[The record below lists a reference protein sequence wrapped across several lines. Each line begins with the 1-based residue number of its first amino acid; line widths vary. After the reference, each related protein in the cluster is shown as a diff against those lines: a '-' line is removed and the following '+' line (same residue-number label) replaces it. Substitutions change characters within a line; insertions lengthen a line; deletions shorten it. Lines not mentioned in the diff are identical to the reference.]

1 MKRIIYFFAFA
12 LILGAYGRAYA
23 QIDSITTTCNSA
35 IIYFDSDFDTSQ
47 VDISVFRDTLIFEEN
62 FDNFLSTQV
71 NNSTPIG
78 AAGSL
83 VTIPRS
89 LTQFPGCRAMNLKV
103 ADSGWYITGG
113 DSATFA
119 TPKMNIPQGSIVKMK
134 VSPKSNS
141 VRYVLINGVTDT
153 IKKHQDTISTILQSN
168 CDEVI
173 IKKYNNSNITI
184 DSLRIITPRQEIAET
199 DRNRRGGNLE
209 IRNLSPNTKY
219 YIELSAKQNA
229 VSEQRNAVSSAQK
242 GVSATYC
249 FSTLSK
255 KEKVSSQIESSNSV
269 KIAWTNSSGANPTSL
284 SLYKIENAADDLL
297 FSRIMSKSSGSNFG
311 LEIFNPTGRDI
322 CLGDYQV
329 RCFHAGNVTATG
341 NYNLKY
347 VFSSEDTI
355 HRNDY
360 IMLLGKIQE
369 LSNYDNVCFPTNN
382 SNNAILAGNDG
393 FILLKKDILG
403 NYKDTID
410 VFQMLDNSELQD
422 NIRSFANT
430 ILTRKPTITNG
441 VKHNPTSII
450 PTFGSQESEW
460 NSIAFNA
467 DSLNSI
473 TFRHKLNNPVTY
485 TLVGEGDY
493 SLNPGTCELLLTNLV
508 AQSKYLCIL
517 KSDSDTLATYTFSTG
532 EIIESTTSGDW
543 NNVWG
548 GNTIPKECDKVV
560 VKKGHRVSVPEGCV
574 AKCSQLVLQE
584 DYSTAIMDANKS
596 ELNIEGVLS
605 FDKAEVQASFAKYTD
620 STNGWNLFGV
630 PIDVRHCLRK
640 DIGDAFQRGDND
652 DLYYL
657 NEERCAWIPYFED
670 MEDSNFFTNSH
681 GYLVAY
687 HDDKTLSFKGDLFLE
702 DSLVLLSNAS
712 FNADKYRGYH
722 LVCNPYPFSVNLNN
736 FTRNNVGG
744 MWLLNPSNGGY
755 TPADHNSVESF
766 VVPPFS
772 GVMTKV
778 DSSENRLIVKKN
790 AASQT
795 SAKSVGRK
803 VEALKFKLNSLG
815 GDDELRFYF
824 RPEATN
830 GYDSYDTYKMFSV
843 GSAPD
848 LYCSADMGD
857 LSVVALP
864 YFEDSLHL
872 QINLSA
878 KSSREMSLYL
888 YYIDDVF
895 ESVELYDKKGEKLY
909 DFTKDSVY
917 VLNYNV
923 AEGVLTY
930 DLRLKHKPSTFDKDD
945 NEELKFVQSR
955 NRVTI
960 TYPEIIDEVTVY
972 DASGKEVVKT
982 NERAFVLPNYGC
994 FVAKVKSKGREFS
1007 TKLIGM

>member
-35 IIYFDSDFDTSQ
+35 IIYFNSDFDTSQ

-89 LTQFPGCRAMNLKV
+89 LTQFPGCRAMNLTV
-103 ADSGWYITGG
+103 AEVNGNDMALLSN
-113 DSATFA
+113 AKFA
-119 TPKMNIPQGSIVKMK
+119 TPHLIVPAQSVLEMK
-134 VSPKSNS
+134 VQSDNTNS
-141 VRYVLINGVTDT
+141 VKINSSTYSITSDT
-153 IKKHQDTISTILQSN
+153 KSITHPFDN
-168 CDEVI
+168 ECDSVVI
-173 IKKYNNSNITI
+173 EINSNNTLYI

-242 GVSATYC
+242 GILATYC

-297 FSRIMSKSSGSNFG
+297 FSRIVSASSTFG

-369 LSNYDNVCFPTNN
+369 LNNYDNVCFPTDN
-382 SNNAILAGNDG
+382 SNSAILGGNDG

-403 NYKDTID
+403 NYRDTID
-410 VFQMLDNSELQD
+410 VFQKLSTTTNVEV
-422 NIRSFANT
+422 NIREYKNT
-430 ILTRKPTITNG
+430 ILTRKPNITNG

-450 PTFGSQESEW
+450 PTFGSQKSEW
-460 NSIAFNA
+460 NSIAFKA
-467 DSLNSI
+467 DNLNSI
-473 TFRHKLNNPVTY
+473 TFRHKLNNPITY

-493 SLNPGTCELLLTNLV
+493 PLNSGNCELLLTNLD
-508 AQSKYLCIL
+508 AQSKYICIL

-532 EIIESTTSGDW
+532 EIIESTASGDW

-640 DIGDAFQRGDND
+640 DIGDVFQRGDND

-657 NEERCAWIPYFED
+657 NEERYAWIPYFED

-712 FNADKYRGYH
+712 FNADKGRGYH

-736 FTRNNVGG
+736 FICNNVGG

-755 TPADHNSVESF
+755 TPTDHNSVESF

-778 DSSENRLIVKKN
+778 ESSENRLMVKKN

>member
-1 MKRIIYFFAFA
+1 M
-12 LILGAYGRAYA
+12 
-23 QIDSITTTCNSA
+23 
-35 IIYFDSDFDTSQ
+35 
-47 VDISVFRDTLIFEEN
+47 
-62 FDNFLSTQV
+62 
-71 NNSTPIG
+71 
-78 AAGSL
+78 
-83 VTIPRS
+83 
-89 LTQFPGCRAMNLKV
+89 
-103 ADSGWYITGG
+103 
-113 DSATFA
+113 
-119 TPKMNIPQGSIVKMK
+119 
-134 VSPKSNS
+134 
-141 VRYVLINGVTDT
+141 
-153 IKKHQDTISTILQSN
+153 
-168 CDEVI
+168 
-173 IKKYNNSNITI
+173 
-184 DSLRIITPRQEIAET
+184 
-199 DRNRRGGNLE
+199 E

-242 GVSATYC
+242 GVSTTYC

-297 FSRIMSKSSGSNFG
+297 FSRIVSASSTFG

-322 CLGDYQV
+322 CLGDYQ
-329 RCFHAGNVTATG
+329 FIAFNFGYFATTG
-341 NYNLKY
+341 NNSKLVYS
-347 VFSSEDTI
+347 FSTQDTI
-355 HRNDY
+355 HRDSY
-360 IMLLGKIQE
+360 TMLLGKIDG
-369 LSNYDNVCFPTNN
+369 LSNYQNICFPTGYTNI
-382 SNNAILAGNDG
+382 AILAGNDAYV
-393 FILLKKDILG
+393 LLKKDILG

-410 VFQMLDNSELQD
+410 VFQMLDNNNEATD
-422 NIRSFANT
+422 NIRSFSNI
-430 ILTRKPTITNG
+430 ILTRKPAITNG

-450 PTFGSQESEW
+450 PIFGTEESEW
-460 NSIAFNA
+460 DTITFNA

-493 SLNPGTCELLLTNLV
+493 SLGSETCELLLSDLSP
-508 AQSKYLCIL
+508 QSKYLCIL
-517 KSDSDTLATYTFSTG
+517 KSGSDTLATYTFSTG
-532 EIIESTTSGDW
+532 KIIESTMSGDW
-543 NNVWG
+543 NNVWTG
-548 GNTIPKECDKVV
+548 GVIPKECDKVV

-574 AKCSQLVLQE
+574 AKCSHLVLQE
-584 DYSTAIMDANKS
+584 DYSTANMDDNKS

-605 FDKAEVQASFAKYTD
+605 FDKAEVQASFAKYTANN
-620 STNGWNLFGV
+620 NGWNLFGV

-712 FNADKYRGYH
+712 FNADKGKGYH

-772 GVMTKV
+772 GVMTRV
-778 DSSENRLIVKKN
+778 NSSENRLIVKKN

-830 GYDSYDTYKMFSV
+830 GYDSYDTYKMFSI

-960 TYPEIIDEVTVY
+960 TYPEIIDEVSVY

>member
-12 LILGAYGRAYA
+12 LILGTYGRAYA

-35 IIYFDSDFDTSQ
+35 IIYFNSDFDTSQ

-71 NNSTPIG
+71 TNATPIG

-83 VTIPRS
+83 VIIPRS

-103 ADSGWYITGG
+103 ADSGWCIIGG
-113 DSATFA
+113 GTAAFA

-134 VSPKSNS
+134 VSPDSES

-153 IKKHQDTISTILQSN
+153 IQEGQDTISTILQSN

-173 IKKYNNSNITI
+173 IKKRYNSGTITI
-184 DSLRIITPRQEIAET
+184 DSLRIISPRQEIAET

-242 GVSATYC
+242 GVLATYC

-297 FSRIMSKSSGSNFG
+297 FSRIVSAPSTFG

-322 CLGDYQV
+322 CLGDYQFIAFNFGYFASAIKLV
-329 RCFHAGNVTATG
+329 
-341 NYNLKY
+341 YS
-347 VFSSEDTI
+347 FSTQDTI
-355 HRNDY
+355 HRDSY
-360 IMLLGKIQE
+360 IMLLGKIDS
-369 LSNYDNVCFPTNN
+369 LSNYQNICFPTIN
-382 SNNAILAGNDG
+382 NNAIFAGNDG

-410 VFQMLDNSELQD
+410 VFQMLDNSESKD
-422 NIRSFANT
+422 NIRPFSNT
-430 ILTRKPTITNG
+430 ILTRKPNITNG

-450 PTFGSQESEW
+450 PMFKKTTSEW
-460 NSIAFNA
+460 DSIKFNA
-467 DSLNSI
+467 GNLNSI
-473 TFRHKLNNPVTY
+473 TFKHKLNNPITY

-493 SLNPGTCELLLTNLV
+493 PLNSGTCELLLTNLD

-517 KSDSDTLATYTFSTG
+517 KSGSDTLATYTFSTG
-532 EIIESTTSGDW
+532 KIIESTMSGNW
-543 NNVWG
+543 NNVWTG
-548 GNTIPKECDKVV
+548 GVIPKECDKVV

-574 AKCSQLVLQE
+574 AKCSHLVLQE
-584 DYSTAIMDANKS
+584 DYSTASMDDNKS

-605 FDKAEVQASFAKYTD
+605 FDKAEVQASFAKYTANN
-620 STNGWNLFGV
+620 NGWNLFGV
-630 PIDVRHCLRK
+630 PIDVRSCSRE
-640 DIGDAFQRGDND
+640 DIANAFQRGDTD

-657 NEERCAWIPYFED
+657 NEERYAWIPYFED
-670 MEDSNFFTNSH
+670 LEDSNFFTNSH

-702 DSLVLLSNAS
+702 NSLVLLNNAS
-712 FNADKYRGYH
+712 YNADKGQGHH
-722 LVCNPYPFSVNLNN
+722 LVCNPYPFSVSLDN
-736 FTRNNVGG
+736 FTRNNVEG
-744 MWLLNPSNGGY
+744 MWLLDPASGGY
-755 TPADHNSVESF
+755 TPADYNSVESF

-772 GVMTKV
+772 GVMTRV
-778 DSSENRLIVKKN
+778 NSGENRLVVKKN
-790 AASQT
+790 ASSQA
-795 SAKSVGRK
+795 SAKSAGGK
-803 VEALKFKLNSLG
+803 VEALKFRLNSLG
-815 GDDELRFYF
+815 GSDELRFYF
-824 RPEATN
+824 RPEAIN

-848 LYCSADMGD
+848 LYCSTDMED

-864 YFEDSLHL
+864 CFEDTLHL

-878 KSSREMSLYL
+878 KSDREMSLYL

-895 ESVELYDKKGEKLY
+895 ESVELYDKTGELVS

-923 AEGVLTY
+923 VEGVSTY
-930 DLRLKHKPSTFDKDD
+930 DLRLKHKPITFDQGD
-945 NEELKFVQSR
+945 NEELRFVQDQ

-960 TYPEIIDEVTVY
+960 TYPEIIDEVSVY

>member
-71 NNSTPIG
+71 TNATPIG

-103 ADSGWYITGG
+103 EEVNGNDMAFLSN
-113 DSATFA
+113 AKFA
-119 TPKMNIPQGSIVKMK
+119 TPHLIVPAQSVLEMK
-134 VSPKSNS
+134 VQSIKTNS
-141 VRYVLINGVTDT
+141 VKINSSTYSIPSAT
-153 IKKHQDTISTILQSN
+153 KKSITHQFN
-168 CDEVI
+168 NECDSVVI
-173 IKKYNNSNITI
+173 EGHSSHNLYI

-199 DRNRRGGNLE
+199 DRNHRGGNLE

-242 GVSATYC
+242 GVSTTYC

-297 FSRIMSKSSGSNFG
+297 FSRIVSASSTFG

-329 RCFHAGNVTATG
+329 GLFNNGNTDETGVNATIR
-341 NYNLKY
+341 YK
-347 VFSSEDTI
+347 FSERDTI
-355 HRNDY
+355 YRDSY
-360 IMLLGKIQE
+360 IMILKRLNG
-369 LSNYDNVCFPTNN
+369 LTDYAFPCFPIVNGYCNT
-382 SNNAILAGNDG
+382 AGDDAFTLFKRDVN
-393 FILLKKDILG
+393 G

-410 VFQMLDNSELQD
+410 LFQKLYSTNGTIPVNYQNKILVRKP
-422 NIRSFANT
+422 NIRSGVTSNPQNVDN
-430 ILTRKPTITNG
+430 IL
-441 VKHNPTSII
+441 V
-450 PTFGSQESEW
+450 EW
-460 NSIAFNA
+460 NINDFTSDNIDFNSLQHCLSAPLRYDSITTYP
-467 DSLNSI
+467 LNS
-473 TFRHKLNNPVTY
+473 
-485 TLVGEGDY
+485 
-493 SLNPGTCELLLTNLV
+493 GTCELLLTNL
-508 AQSKYLCIL
+508 ATQSKYLCIL

-620 STNGWNLFGV
+620 NTNGWNLFGV

-657 NEERCAWIPYFED
+657 NEERYAWIPYFED

-712 FNADKYRGYH
+712 FNADKGQGYH

-736 FTRNNVGG
+736 FTCNNVEG

-830 GYDSYDTYKMFSV
+830 GYDSYDTYKMFSI

-923 AEGVLTY
+923 EEGVLTY

-955 NRVTI
+955 NKVTI

>member
-12 LILGAYGRAYA
+12 LILGTYGRAYA

-35 IIYFDSDFDTSQ
+35 IIYFNSDFDTSQ

-71 NNSTPIG
+71 TNATPIG

-83 VTIPRS
+83 VIIPRS

-103 ADSGWYITGG
+103 ADSGWCIIGEN
-113 DSATFA
+113 SATFA

-134 VSPKSNS
+134 VSPDSES

-153 IKKHQDTISTILQSN
+153 IQEGQDTISTILQSN

-173 IKKYNNSNITI
+173 IKKRYNSGTITI
-184 DSLRIITPRQEIAET
+184 DSLRIISPRQEIAET

-242 GVSATYC
+242 GVLATYC

-297 FSRIMSKSSGSNFG
+297 FSRIVSAPSTFG

-322 CLGDYQV
+322 CLGDYQFIAFNFGYFASAIKLV
-329 RCFHAGNVTATG
+329 
-341 NYNLKY
+341 YS
-347 VFSSEDTI
+347 FSTQDTI
-355 HRNDY
+355 HRDSY
-360 IMLLGKIQE
+360 IMLLGKIDS
-369 LSNYDNVCFPTNN
+369 LSNYQNICFPTIN
-382 SNNAILAGNDG
+382 NNAIFAGNDG

-410 VFQMLDNSELQD
+410 VFQMLDNSESKD
-422 NIRSFANT
+422 NIRPFSNT
-430 ILTRKPTITNG
+430 ILTRKPNITNG

-450 PTFGSQESEW
+450 PMFKKTTSEW
-460 NSIAFNA
+460 DSIKFNA
-467 DSLNSI
+467 GNLNSI
-473 TFRHKLNNPVTY
+473 TFKHKLNNPITY

-493 SLNPGTCELLLTNLV
+493 PLNSGTCELLLTNLD

-517 KSDSDTLATYTFSTG
+517 KSGSDTLATYTFSTG
-532 EIIESTTSGDW
+532 KIIESTMSGNW
-543 NNVWG
+543 NNVWTG
-548 GNTIPKECDKVV
+548 GVIPKECDKVV

-574 AKCSQLVLQE
+574 AKCSHLVLQE
-584 DYSTAIMDANKS
+584 DYSTASMDDNKS

-605 FDKAEVQASFAKYTD
+605 FDKAEVQASFAKYTANN
-620 STNGWNLFGV
+620 NGWNLFGV
-630 PIDVRHCLRK
+630 PIDVRSCSRE
-640 DIGDAFQRGDND
+640 DIANAFQRGDTD

-657 NEERCAWIPYFED
+657 NEERYAWIPYFED
-670 MEDSNFFTNSH
+670 LEDSNFFTNSH

-702 DSLVLLSNAS
+702 NSLVLLNNAS
-712 FNADKYRGYH
+712 YNADKGQGHH
-722 LVCNPYPFSVNLNN
+722 LVCNPYPFSVSLDN
-736 FTRNNVGG
+736 FTRNNVEG
-744 MWLLNPSNGGY
+744 MWLLDPASGGY
-755 TPADHNSVESF
+755 TPADYNSVESF

-772 GVMTKV
+772 GVMTRV
-778 DSSENRLIVKKN
+778 NSGENRLVVKKN
-790 AASQT
+790 ASSQA
-795 SAKSVGRK
+795 SAKSAGGK
-803 VEALKFKLNSLG
+803 VEALKFRLNSLG
-815 GDDELRFYF
+815 GSDELRFYF

-830 GYDSYDTYKMFSV
+830 GYDSYDTYKMFSI

-848 LYCSADMGD
+848 LYCSTDMED

-864 YFEDSLHL
+864 CFEDTLHL

-878 KSSREMSLYL
+878 KSDREMSLYL

-895 ESVELYDKKGEKLY
+895 ESVELYDKTGELVS

-923 AEGVLTY
+923 VEGVSTY
-930 DLRLKHKPSTFDKDD
+930 DLRLKHKPITFDQGD
-945 NEELKFVQSR
+945 NEELRFVQDQ

-960 TYPEIIDEVTVY
+960 TYPEIIDEVSVY

>member
-35 IIYFDSDFDTSQ
+35 IIYFNSDFDTSQ

-71 NNSTPIG
+71 TNATPIG

-83 VTIPRS
+83 VIIPRS

-103 ADSGWYITGG
+103 ADSGWCIIGEN
-113 DSATFA
+113 SATFA

-134 VSPKSNS
+134 VSPDSES

-153 IKKHQDTISTILQSN
+153 IQEGQDTISTILQSN

-173 IKKYNNSNITI
+173 IKKRYNSGTITI
-184 DSLRIITPRQEIAET
+184 DSLRIISPRQEIAET

-242 GVSATYC
+242 GVLATYC

-297 FSRIMSKSSGSNFG
+297 FSRIVSAPSTFG

-322 CLGDYQV
+322 CLGDYQFIAFNFGYFASAIKLV
-329 RCFHAGNVTATG
+329 
-341 NYNLKY
+341 YS
-347 VFSSEDTI
+347 FSTQDTI
-355 HRNDY
+355 HRDSY
-360 IMLLGKIQE
+360 IMLLGKIDS
-369 LSNYDNVCFPTNN
+369 LSNYQNICFPTIN
-382 SNNAILAGNDG
+382 NNAIFAGNDG

-410 VFQMLDNSELQD
+410 VFQMLDNSESKD
-422 NIRSFANT
+422 NIRPFSNT

-450 PTFGSQESEW
+450 PMFKKTTSEW
-460 NSIAFNA
+460 DSIKFNA
-467 DSLNSI
+467 GNLNSI
-473 TFRHKLNNPVTY
+473 TFKHKLNNPITY

-493 SLNPGTCELLLTNLV
+493 PLNSGTCELLLTNLD

-517 KSDSDTLATYTFSTG
+517 KSGSDTLATYTFSTG
-532 EIIESTTSGDW
+532 KIIESTMSGNW
-543 NNVWG
+543 NNVWTG
-548 GNTIPKECDKVV
+548 GVIPKECDKVV

-574 AKCSQLVLQE
+574 AKCSHLVLQE
-584 DYSTAIMDANKS
+584 DYSTASMDDNKS

-605 FDKAEVQASFAKYTD
+605 FDKAEVQASFAKYTANN
-620 STNGWNLFGV
+620 NGWNLFGV
-630 PIDVRHCLRK
+630 PIDVRSCSRE
-640 DIGDAFQRGDND
+640 DIANAFQRGDTD

-657 NEERCAWIPYFED
+657 NEERYAWIPYFED
-670 MEDSNFFTNSH
+670 LEDSNFFTNSH

-702 DSLVLLSNAS
+702 NSLVLLNNAS
-712 FNADKYRGYH
+712 YNADKGQGHH
-722 LVCNPYPFSVNLNN
+722 LVCNPYPFSVSLDN
-736 FTRNNVGG
+736 FTRNNVEG
-744 MWLLNPSNGGY
+744 MWLLDPASGGY
-755 TPADHNSVESF
+755 TPADYNSVESF

-772 GVMTKV
+772 GVMTRV
-778 DSSENRLIVKKN
+778 NSGENRLVVKKN
-790 AASQT
+790 ASSQA
-795 SAKSVGRK
+795 SAKSAGGK
-803 VEALKFKLNSLG
+803 VEALKFRLNSLG
-815 GDDELRFYF
+815 GSDELRFYF
-824 RPEATN
+824 RPEAIN

-848 LYCSADMGD
+848 LYCSTDMED

-864 YFEDSLHL
+864 CFEDTLHL

-878 KSSREMSLYL
+878 KSDREMSLYL

-895 ESVELYDKKGEKLY
+895 ESVELYDKTGELVS

-923 AEGVLTY
+923 VEGVSTY
-930 DLRLKHKPSTFDKDD
+930 DLRLKHKPITFDQGD
-945 NEELKFVQSR
+945 NEELRFVQDQ

-960 TYPEIIDEVTVY
+960 TYPEIIDEVSVY

>member
-47 VDISVFRDTLIFEEN
+47 VYISVFRDTLIFEEN

-103 ADSGWYITGG
+103 ADSGWCIIGEN
-113 DSATFA
+113 SATFA

-134 VSPKSNS
+134 VSPKS
-141 VRYVLINGVTDT
+141 VRYVLINGVTNT
-153 IKKHQDTISTILQSN
+153 IQEQDAISTILQSN

-173 IKKYNNSNITI
+173 IKRYNSSNITI
-184 DSLRIITPRQEIAET
+184 DSLRIISPRQEIAET

-219 YIELSAKQNA
+219 YIELSAKRNA

-242 GVSATYC
+242 GVLATYC

-297 FSRIMSKSSGSNFG
+297 FSRIVSASATFG

-322 CLGDYQV
+322 CLGDYQ
-329 RCFHAGNVTATG
+329 FIAFNFGYFATTG
-341 NYNLKY
+341 NNSKLVYS
-347 VFSSEDTI
+347 FSTQDTI
-355 HRNDY
+355 HRDSY
-360 IMLLGKIQE
+360 IMLLGKIDG
-369 LSNYDNVCFPTNN
+369 LSNYQNICFPTGS
-382 SNNAILAGNDG
+382 SNNAILAGNDAYV
-393 FILLKKDILG
+393 LLKKDILG

-410 VFQMLDNSELQD
+410 VFQMLDNNTEATD
-422 NIRSFANT
+422 NIRSFSNT
-430 ILTRKPTITNG
+430 ILTRKPDITNG
-441 VKHNPTSII
+441 VKHNPTSTI
-450 PTFGSQESEW
+450 PIFGTEESEW
-460 NSIAFNA
+460 NSITFNA

-473 TFRHKLNNPVTY
+473 TFRHKVNNPVTY

-493 SLNPGTCELLLTNLV
+493 SLSSETCELLLSDLSP
-508 AQSKYLCIL
+508 QSKYLCIL
-517 KSDSDTLATYTFSTG
+517 KSGSDTLATYTFSTG
-532 EIIESTTSGDW
+532 NIIESTTSGNW
-543 NNVWG
+543 NNVWTG
-548 GNTIPKECDKVV
+548 GVIPKECDKVV
-560 VKKGHRVSVPEGCV
+560 VKQGHRVSVPEGCV
-574 AKCSQLVLQE
+574 AKCSHLVLQE
-584 DYSTAIMDANKS
+584 DYFTANMDDNKS

-605 FDKAEVQASFAKYTD
+605 FDKAEVQASFAKYTAND
-620 STNGWNLFGV
+620 NGWNLFGV
-630 PIDVRHCLRK
+630 PIDVRSCSRE
-640 DIGDAFQRGDND
+640 DIANAFQRGDTD

-657 NEERCAWIPYFED
+657 NEERYAWIPYFED
-670 MEDSNFFTNSH
+670 LEDSNFFTNSH

-702 DSLVLLSNAS
+702 DSLVLLNNAS
-712 FNADKYRGYH
+712 YNADKGQGYH
-722 LVCNPYPFSVNLNN
+722 LVCNPYPFSVSLDN

-744 MWLLNPSNGGY
+744 MWLLDPSSGGY
-755 TPADHNSVESF
+755 TPTDYNSAESF

-778 DSSENRLIVKKN
+778 NSGENRLVVKKN
-790 AASQT
+790 ASSQA
-795 SAKSVGRK
+795 SAKAAGRK
-803 VEALKFKLNSLG
+803 VEALKFRLNSLG
-815 GDDELRFYF
+815 GSDELRFYF
-824 RPEATN
+824 RPEAIN
-830 GYDSYDTYKMFSV
+830 GYDSYDTYKMFSI

-848 LYCSADMGD
+848 LYCSTDMED

-864 YFEDSLHL
+864 CFEDTLHL

-878 KSSREMSLYL
+878 KSDREMSLYL
-888 YYIDDVF
+888 YYIDDAF
-895 ESVELYDKKGEKLY
+895 ESVELYDKTGELMS
-909 DFTKDSVY
+909 DFAKDSVY
-917 VLNYNV
+917 VLDYNV
-923 AEGVLTY
+923 AEGVSTY
-930 DLRLKHKPSTFDKDD
+930 DLRLKHKPTTFDQGD
-945 NEELKFVQSR
+945 NEELRFVQEQ

>member
-35 IIYFDSDFDTSQ
+35 IIYFNSDFDTSQ
-47 VDISVFRDTLIFEEN
+47 VYISVFRDTLIFEEN

-71 NNSTPIG
+71 TNATPIG

-83 VTIPRS
+83 VIIPRS

-103 ADSGWYITGG
+103 ANSGWCIIGEN
-113 DSATFA
+113 SATFA

-141 VRYVLINGVTDT
+141 VRYVLINGVTYK
-153 IKKHQDTISTILQSN
+153 IQKGQDTISTILQSN

-173 IKKYNNSNITI
+173 IERYNSSNITI

-209 IRNLSPNTKY
+209 IQNLSPNTEY

-242 GVSATYC
+242 GVSTTFC

-255 KEKVSSQIESSNSV
+255 KEKVSSQIENPTSV
-269 KIAWTNSSGANPTSL
+269 RLAWTNSSGANPTSL

-297 FSRIMSKSSGSNFG
+297 FSRIVSASSTFG

-329 RCFHAGNVTATG
+329 RCFHAGNVTAAK

-369 LSNYDNVCFPTNN
+369 LNNYDNVCFPTGN
-382 SNNAILAGNDG
+382 SNFAILGGNDG

-403 NYKDTID
+403 NYRDTID
-410 VFQMLDNSELQD
+410 VFQKLSTTTNVTT
-422 NIRSFANT
+422 NIRKYDNT

-493 SLNPGTCELLLTNLV
+493 SLDPGTCELLLTNLD

-517 KSDSDTLATYTFSTG
+517 KSGSDTLATYTFSTG
-532 EIIESTTSGDW
+532 KIIESTMSGNW
-543 NNVWG
+543 NNVWTG
-548 GNTIPKECDKVV
+548 GVIPKECDKVV

-574 AKCSQLVLQE
+574 AKCSHLVLQE
-584 DYSTAIMDANKS
+584 DYSTANMDDNKS

-605 FDKAEVQASFAKYTD
+605 FDKAEVQASFAKYTANN
-620 STNGWNLFGV
+620 NGWNLFGV
-630 PIDVRHCLRK
+630 PIDVRSCSRE
-640 DIGDAFQRGDND
+640 DIANAFQRGDTD

-657 NEERCAWIPYFED
+657 NEERYAWIPYFED
-670 MEDSNFFTNSH
+670 LEDSNFFTNSH

-712 FNADKYRGYH
+712 FNADKGRGYH
-722 LVCNPYPFSVNLNN
+722 LVCNPYPFSVSLDN

-744 MWLLNPSNGGY
+744 MWLLDPASGGY
-755 TPADHNSVESF
+755 TPADYNSAESF

-778 DSSENRLIVKKN
+778 NSGENRLVVKKN
-790 AASQT
+790 ASSQA
-795 SAKSVGRK
+795 SAKSAGGK
-803 VEALKFKLNSLG
+803 VEALKFRLNSLG
-815 GDDELRFYF
+815 GSDELRFYF

-830 GYDSYDTYKMFSV
+830 AYDSYDTYKMFSI

-848 LYCSADMGD
+848 LYCSTDMED
-857 LSVVALP
+857 LSIVALP
-864 YFEDSLHL
+864 CFEDTLHL

-878 KSSREMSLYL
+878 KSDREMSLYL

-895 ESVELYDKKGEKLY
+895 ESVELYDKTGELVS
-909 DFTKDSVY
+909 DFAKDSVY

-923 AEGVLTY
+923 AEGVSTY
-930 DLRLKHKPSTFDKDD
+930 DLRLKHKPTTFDQGD
-945 NEELKFVQSR
+945 NEELRFVQDQ

-960 TYPEIIDEVTVY
+960 TYPEIIDEVLVY

-982 NERAFVLPNYGC
+982 NERSFILPNHGC
-994 FVAKVKSKGREFS
+994 FVAKARSKGREFS

>member
-1 MKRIIYFFAFA
+1 M
-12 LILGAYGRAYA
+12 
-23 QIDSITTTCNSA
+23 
-35 IIYFDSDFDTSQ
+35 
-47 VDISVFRDTLIFEEN
+47 
-62 FDNFLSTQV
+62 
-71 NNSTPIG
+71 
-78 AAGSL
+78 
-83 VTIPRS
+83 
-89 LTQFPGCRAMNLKV
+89 
-103 ADSGWYITGG
+103 
-113 DSATFA
+113 
-119 TPKMNIPQGSIVKMK
+119 
-134 VSPKSNS
+134 
-141 VRYVLINGVTDT
+141 
-153 IKKHQDTISTILQSN
+153 
-168 CDEVI
+168 
-173 IKKYNNSNITI
+173 
-184 DSLRIITPRQEIAET
+184 
-199 DRNRRGGNLE
+199 
-209 IRNLSPNTKY
+209 
-219 YIELSAKQNA
+219 
-229 VSEQRNAVSSAQK
+229 
-242 GVSATYC
+242 
-249 FSTLSK
+249 
-255 KEKVSSQIESSNSV
+255 
-269 KIAWTNSSGANPTSL
+269 
-284 SLYKIENAADDLL
+284 
-297 FSRIMSKSSGSNFG
+297 
-311 LEIFNPTGRDI
+311 
-322 CLGDYQV
+322 
-329 RCFHAGNVTATG
+329 
-341 NYNLKY
+341 
-347 VFSSEDTI
+347 
-355 HRNDY
+355 
-360 IMLLGKIQE
+360 
-369 LSNYDNVCFPTNN
+369 
-382 SNNAILAGNDG
+382 
-393 FILLKKDILG
+393 
-403 NYKDTID
+403 
-410 VFQMLDNSELQD
+410 
-422 NIRSFANT
+422 
-430 ILTRKPTITNG
+430 
-441 VKHNPTSII
+441 
-450 PTFGSQESEW
+450 
-460 NSIAFNA
+460 
-467 DSLNSI
+467 
-473 TFRHKLNNPVTY
+473 
-485 TLVGEGDY
+485 
-493 SLNPGTCELLLTNLV
+493 
-508 AQSKYLCIL
+508 

-543 NNVWG
+543 NNVWS

-560 VKKGHRVSVPEGCV
+560 IKKGHRVSVPEGCV

-620 STNGWNLFGV
+620 NTNGWNLFGV
-630 PIDVRHCLRK
+630 PIDVRYCLRK

-657 NEERCAWIPYFED
+657 NEERYAWIPYFED

-712 FNADKYRGYH
+712 FNADKGQGYH

-744 MWLLNPSNGGY
+744 MWLLDPSNGGY
-755 TPADHNSVESF
+755 TPADYNSVESF

-778 DSSENRLIVKKN
+778 DSSENRLTVKKN

>member
-12 LILGAYGRAYA
+12 LILGTYGRAYA

-35 IIYFDSDFDTSQ
+35 IIYFNSDFDTSQ

-71 NNSTPIG
+71 TNATPIG

-83 VTIPRS
+83 VIIPRS

-103 ADSGWYITGG
+103 ADSGWCIIGEN
-113 DSATFA
+113 SATFA

-134 VSPKSNS
+134 VSPDSES

-153 IKKHQDTISTILQSN
+153 IQEGQDTISTILQSN

-173 IKKYNNSNITI
+173 IKGYNSSNITI
-184 DSLRIITPRQEIAET
+184 DSLRIISPRQEIAET

-242 GVSATYC
+242 GVLATYC

-297 FSRIMSKSSGSNFG
+297 FSRIVSAPSTFG

-322 CLGDYQV
+322 CLGDYQFIAFNFGYFASAIKLV
-329 RCFHAGNVTATG
+329 
-341 NYNLKY
+341 YS
-347 VFSSEDTI
+347 FSTQDTI
-355 HRNDY
+355 HRDSY
-360 IMLLGKIQE
+360 IMLLGKIDS
-369 LSNYDNVCFPTNN
+369 LSNYQNICFPTIN
-382 SNNAILAGNDG
+382 NNAIFAGNDG

-410 VFQMLDNSELQD
+410 VFQMLDNSESKD
-422 NIRSFANT
+422 NIRPFSNT
-430 ILTRKPTITNG
+430 ILTRKPNITNG

-450 PTFGSQESEW
+450 PMFKKTTSEW
-460 NSIAFNA
+460 DSIKFNA
-467 DSLNSI
+467 GNLNSI
-473 TFRHKLNNPVTY
+473 TFKHKLNNPITY

-493 SLNPGTCELLLTNLV
+493 PLNSGTCELLLTNLD

-517 KSDSDTLATYTFSTG
+517 KSGSDTLATYTFSTG
-532 EIIESTTSGDW
+532 KIIESTMSGNW
-543 NNVWG
+543 NNVWTG
-548 GNTIPKECDKVV
+548 GVIPKECDKVV

-574 AKCSQLVLQE
+574 AKCSHLVLQE
-584 DYSTAIMDANKS
+584 DYSTASMDDNKS

-605 FDKAEVQASFAKYTD
+605 FDKAEVQASFAKYTANN
-620 STNGWNLFGV
+620 NGWNLFGV
-630 PIDVRHCLRK
+630 PIDVRSCSRE
-640 DIGDAFQRGDND
+640 DIANAFQRGDTD

-657 NEERCAWIPYFED
+657 NEERYAWIPYFED
-670 MEDSNFFTNSH
+670 LEDSNFFTNSH

-702 DSLVLLSNAS
+702 NSLVLLNNAS
-712 FNADKYRGYH
+712 YNADKGQGHH
-722 LVCNPYPFSVNLNN
+722 LVCNPYPFSVSLDN
-736 FTRNNVGG
+736 FTRNNVEG
-744 MWLLNPSNGGY
+744 MWLLDPASGGY
-755 TPADHNSVESF
+755 TPADYNSVESF

-772 GVMTKV
+772 GVMTRV
-778 DSSENRLIVKKN
+778 NSGENRLVVKKN
-790 AASQT
+790 ASSQA
-795 SAKSVGRK
+795 SAKSAGGK
-803 VEALKFKLNSLG
+803 VEALKFRLNSLG
-815 GDDELRFYF
+815 GSDELRFYF
-824 RPEATN
+824 RPEAIN

-848 LYCSADMGD
+848 LYCSTDMED

-864 YFEDSLHL
+864 CFEDTLHL

-878 KSSREMSLYL
+878 KSDREMSLYL

-895 ESVELYDKKGEKLY
+895 ESVELYDKTGELVS

-923 AEGVLTY
+923 VEGVSTY
-930 DLRLKHKPSTFDKDD
+930 DLRLKHKPITFDQGD
-945 NEELKFVQSR
+945 NEELRFVQDQ

-960 TYPEIIDEVTVY
+960 TYPEIIDEVSVY

>member
-83 VTIPRS
+83 VIIPRS

-134 VSPKSNS
+134 ISPKSNS

-242 GVSATYC
+242 GVSTTYC

-255 KEKVSSQIESSNSV
+255 KEKVSSQIENPTSV
-269 KIAWTNSSGANPTSL
+269 RLAWTNSSGANPTSL

-297 FSRIMSKSSGSNFG
+297 FSRIVSASSTFG

-329 RCFHAGNVTATG
+329 RCFHAGNVTASE

-347 VFSSEDTI
+347 VFLSEDTI

-369 LSNYDNVCFPTNN
+369 LSNYDNVCFPTGNI
-382 SNNAILAGNDG
+382 NNAILGGNDAYV
-393 FILLKKDILG
+393 LLKKDILG
-403 NYKDTID
+403 NYRDTID
-410 VFQMLDNSELQD
+410 VFQKLSTTTNVTT
-422 NIRSFANT
+422 NIRKYDNT

-460 NSIAFNA
+460 NSIEFNA
-467 DSLNSI
+467 DNLNSI

-493 SLNPGTCELLLTNLV
+493 PLNSGTCELLLTNLV

-543 NNVWG
+543 NNVWS

-657 NEERCAWIPYFED
+657 NEERYAWIPYFED

-712 FNADKYRGYH
+712 FNADKGQGYH

-736 FTRNNVGG
+736 FTCNNVGG

-755 TPADHNSVESF
+755 TPTDHNSVESF

-778 DSSENRLIVKKN
+778 ESSENRLTVKKN

-803 VEALKFKLNSLG
+803 VEALKFKLNSIG

-830 GYDSYDTYKMFSV
+830 GYDSYDTYKMFSI

>member
-1 MKRIIYFFAFA
+1 M
-12 LILGAYGRAYA
+12 
-23 QIDSITTTCNSA
+23 
-35 IIYFDSDFDTSQ
+35 
-47 VDISVFRDTLIFEEN
+47 E
-62 FDNFLSTQV
+62 
-71 NNSTPIG
+71 
-78 AAGSL
+78 
-83 VTIPRS
+83 
-89 LTQFPGCRAMNLKV
+89 
-103 ADSGWYITGG
+103 
-113 DSATFA
+113 
-119 TPKMNIPQGSIVKMK
+119 
-134 VSPKSNS
+134 
-141 VRYVLINGVTDT
+141 
-153 IKKHQDTISTILQSN
+153 LQ
-168 CDEVI
+168 
-173 IKKYNNSNITI
+173 
-184 DSLRIITPRQEIAET
+184 
-199 DRNRRGGNLE
+199 
-209 IRNLSPNTKY
+209 NLSPNTKY
-219 YIELSAKQNA
+219 YIELSANQNA
-229 VSEQRNAVSSAQK
+229 VSEQRNAVSSEQK
-242 GVSATYC
+242 GVSTIYC

-255 KEKVSSQIESSNSV
+255 KEKVSSQIESSTSV
-269 KIAWTNSSGANPTSL
+269 KLAWTNSSGANPTSI

-297 FSRIMSKSSGSNFG
+297 FSRIVSASSTFG

-322 CLGDYQV
+322 CLGDYQ
-329 RCFHAGNVTATG
+329 FIAFNFGNFATTS
-341 NYNLKY
+341 NNSKLVYS
-347 VFSSEDTI
+347 FSTQDTI
-355 HRNDY
+355 HRDSY
-360 IMLLGKIQE
+360 TMLLGKIDG
-369 LSNYDNVCFPTNN
+369 LSNYQNICFPSGNGNT
-382 SNNAILAGNDG
+382 AILAGNDAYV
-393 FILLKKDILG
+393 LLKKDILG

-410 VFQMLDNSELQD
+410 VFQMLDNNTEPND
-422 NIRSFANT
+422 NIRSFSNT
-430 ILTRKPTITNG
+430 ILTRKPAITNG

-450 PTFGSQESEW
+450 PTFGTEESEW
-460 NSIAFNA
+460 DSITFNA

-473 TFRHKLNNPVTY
+473 TFRHKFNNPVTY

-493 SLNPGTCELLLTNLV
+493 PLGSETCELLLSDLSP
-508 AQSKYLCIL
+508 QSKYLCIL
-517 KSDSDTLATYTFSTG
+517 KSGSDTLATYTFSTG
-532 EIIESTTSGDW
+532 NIIESTMSGNW

-620 STNGWNLFGV
+620 NTNGWNLFGV

-657 NEERCAWIPYFED
+657 NEERYAWIPYFED

-712 FNADKYRGYH
+712 YNADKGLGYH
-722 LVCNPYPFSVNLNN
+722 LICNPYPFSVSLDN

-744 MWLLNPSNGGY
+744 MWLLDPASGGY
-755 TPADHNSVESF
+755 TAADYNSAGSF

-778 DSSENRLIVKKN
+778 NSGENRLVVKKN
-790 AASQT
+790 ASSQA
-795 SAKSVGRK
+795 SAKSTGRK
-803 VEALKFKLNSLG
+803 VEALKFRLNSLG
-815 GDDELRFYF
+815 GSDELRFYF

-830 GYDSYDTYKMFSV
+830 AYDSYDTYKMFSV

-848 LYCSADMGD
+848 LYCSTDMED

-864 YFEDSLHL
+864 YFEDTLHL

-878 KSSREMSLYL
+878 KSDREMSLYL

-895 ESVELYDKKGEKLY
+895 ESVELYDKTGELVS
-909 DFTKDSVY
+909 DFAKDSVY

-923 AEGVLTY
+923 AEGVSTY
-930 DLRLKHKPSTFDKDD
+930 DLRLKHKPTTFDQGD
-945 NEELKFVQSR
+945 NEELRFVQDQ

-960 TYPEIIDEVTVY
+960 TYPEIIDEVLVY

-982 NERAFVLPNYGC
+982 NERSFILPNHGC
-994 FVAKVKSKGREFS
+994 FVAKARSKGREFS

>member
-103 ADSGWYITGG
+103 AEVNGNDMALLYN
-113 DSATFA
+113 AKFA
-119 TPKMNIPQGSIVKMK
+119 TPHLIVPAQSVLEMK
-134 VSPKSNS
+134 VQSIKTNS
-141 VRYVLINGVTDT
+141 VKINS
-153 IKKHQDTISTILQSN
+153 STYSITSATKSITHPFDN
-168 CDEVI
+168 ECDSVVI
-173 IKKYNNSNITI
+173 EINSNKTLYI
-184 DSLRIITPRQEIAET
+184 DSLRITTPRQEIAET

-229 VSEQRNAVSSAQK
+229 VSEQRNAVSAAQK

-255 KEKVSSQIESSNSV
+255 KEKVSSQIENSTSV
-269 KIAWTNSSGANPTSL
+269 RLAWTNSSGANPTSL

-322 CLGDYQV
+322 CLGDYQFIAFNFGYFASAIKLV
-329 RCFHAGNVTATG
+329 
-341 NYNLKY
+341 YS
-347 VFSSEDTI
+347 FSTQDTI
-355 HRNDY
+355 HRDSY
-360 IMLLGKIQE
+360 IMLLRTIDS
-369 LSNYDNVCFPTNN
+369 LSNYQNICFPIIYND
-382 SNNAILAGNDG
+382 AILAGNDG

-410 VFQMLDNSELQD
+410 VFQMLDNNSESGD
-422 NIRSFANT
+422 NICSFANT

-473 TFRHKLNNPVTY
+473 TFRHKLNNPITY
-485 TLVGEGDY
+485 TLVGEGNY
-493 SLNPGTCELLLTNLV
+493 SLDSGTCELLLTNLD

-532 EIIESTTSGDW
+532 EIIESTASGDW

-560 VKKGHRVSVPEGCV
+560 VKKGHRVSIPEGCV

-657 NEERCAWIPYFED
+657 NEERYAWIPYFED

-702 DSLVLLSNAS
+702 DSLVLLNNAS
-712 FNADKYRGYH
+712 FNADKGQGYH

-736 FTRNNVGG
+736 FICNNVGG

-755 TPADHNSVESF
+755 TPADCNSVESF

-778 DSSENRLIVKKN
+778 ESSENRLIVKKN

-830 GYDSYDTYKMFSV
+830 GYDSYDTYKMFSI

-945 NEELKFVQSR
+945 TEELKFVQSR

>member
-71 NNSTPIG
+71 TNVTPIG

-103 ADSGWYITGG
+103 EEVNGNDMAFLSN
-113 DSATFA
+113 AKFA
-119 TPKMNIPQGSIVKMK
+119 TPHLIVPAQSVLEMK
-134 VSPKSNS
+134 V
-141 VRYVLINGVTDT
+141 
-153 IKKHQDTISTILQSN
+153 QSN
-168 CDEVI
+168 Y
-173 IKKYNNSNITI
+173 KNSIQINNITYSNKKSTKKITHQFNNECDSVVIEGHSSHNLYI

-242 GVSATYC
+242 GVSTTYC

-297 FSRIMSKSSGSNFG
+297 FSRIVSASSTFG

-329 RCFHAGNVTATG
+329 GLFNNGNTDATG
-341 NYNLKY
+341 VNATIRYK
-347 VFSSEDTI
+347 FSERDTI
-355 HRNDY
+355 YRDSY
-360 IMLLGKIQE
+360 IMILKRLNG
-369 LSNYDNVCFPTNN
+369 LTDYAFPCFPIVNGYCNT
-382 SNNAILAGNDG
+382 AGDDAFTLFKRDVN
-393 FILLKKDILG
+393 G

-410 VFQMLDNSELQD
+410 LFQKLYSTNGTIPVNYQNKILIRKP
-422 NIRSFANT
+422 NIRS
-430 ILTRKPTITNG
+430 G
-441 VKHNPTSII
+441 VKSNPQNVDNILV
-450 PTFGSQESEW
+450 EW
-460 NSIAFNA
+460 NINDFTSDNIDFNSLQHCLSAPLRYDSITTYP
-467 DSLNSI
+467 LNS
-473 TFRHKLNNPVTY
+473 
-485 TLVGEGDY
+485 
-493 SLNPGTCELLLTNLV
+493 GTCELLLTNLD

-657 NEERCAWIPYFED
+657 NEERYAWIPYFED

-712 FNADKYRGYH
+712 FNPDKGQGYH

-736 FTRNNVGG
+736 FICNNVGG

-755 TPADHNSVESF
+755 TPTDHNSVESF

-830 GYDSYDTYKMFSV
+830 GYDSYDTYKMFSI

>member
-1 MKRIIYFFAFA
+1 
-12 LILGAYGRAYA
+12 
-23 QIDSITTTCNSA
+23 
-35 IIYFDSDFDTSQ
+35 
-47 VDISVFRDTLIFEEN
+47 
-62 FDNFLSTQV
+62 
-71 NNSTPIG
+71 
-78 AAGSL
+78 
-83 VTIPRS
+83 
-89 LTQFPGCRAMNLKV
+89 
-103 ADSGWYITGG
+103 
-113 DSATFA
+113 
-119 TPKMNIPQGSIVKMK
+119 
-134 VSPKSNS
+134 
-141 VRYVLINGVTDT
+141 
-153 IKKHQDTISTILQSN
+153 
-168 CDEVI
+168 
-173 IKKYNNSNITI
+173 
-184 DSLRIITPRQEIAET
+184 
-199 DRNRRGGNLE
+199 
-209 IRNLSPNTKY
+209 
-219 YIELSAKQNA
+219 
-229 VSEQRNAVSSAQK
+229 
-242 GVSATYC
+242 
-249 FSTLSK
+249 
-255 KEKVSSQIESSNSV
+255 
-269 KIAWTNSSGANPTSL
+269 
-284 SLYKIENAADDLL
+284 
-297 FSRIMSKSSGSNFG
+297 MSKSSGSNFG

-322 CLGDYQV
+322 CLGDYQFIAFNFGYFASAIKLV
-329 RCFHAGNVTATG
+329 
-341 NYNLKY
+341 YS
-347 VFSSEDTI
+347 FSTQDTI
-355 HRNDY
+355 HRDSY
-360 IMLLGKIQE
+360 IMLLRTIDN
-369 LSNYDNVCFPTNN
+369 LSNYQNICFPII
-382 SNNAILAGNDG
+382 SNDAIRAGNDG

-410 VFQMLDNSELQD
+410 VFQMLDNNSESND
-422 NIRSFANT
+422 NIRSFSNT

-460 NSIAFNA
+460 NSMAFNA
-467 DSLNSI
+467 DNLNSI

-493 SLNPGTCELLLTNLV
+493 PLNPGTCELLLSDLSP
-508 AQSKYLCIL
+508 QSKYLCIL
-517 KSDSDTLATYTFSTG
+517 KSGSDTLATYTFSTG
-532 EIIESTTSGDW
+532 KIIESTTSGDW
-543 NNVWG
+543 NNVWSEG
-548 GNTIPKECDKVV
+548 VIPKECDKVV

-574 AKCSQLVLQE
+574 AKCSHLVLQE
-584 DYSTAIMDANKS
+584 DYSTASMDDNKS

-605 FDKAEVQASFAKYTD
+605 FDKAEVQASFAKYTTN
-620 STNGWNLFGV
+620 TNGWNLFGV
-630 PIDVRHCLRK
+630 PIDVRSCSRE
-640 DIGDAFQRGDND
+640 DIANAFQRGDTD

-657 NEERCAWIPYFED
+657 NEERYAWIPYFED

-702 DSLVLLSNAS
+702 DSLVLLNNAS
-712 FNADKYRGYH
+712 FNADKGQGYH

-736 FTRNNVGG
+736 FICNNVGG
-744 MWLLNPSNGGY
+744 MWLLDPSNGGY
-755 TPADHNSVESF
+755 TAADYNSVESF

-778 DSSENRLIVKKN
+778 DSSENRLTVKKN

-930 DLRLKHKPSTFDKDD
+930 DLRLKHKPSTFDKYD

>member
-1 MKRIIYFFAFA
+1 M
-12 LILGAYGRAYA
+12 
-23 QIDSITTTCNSA
+23 
-35 IIYFDSDFDTSQ
+35 
-47 VDISVFRDTLIFEEN
+47 
-62 FDNFLSTQV
+62 
-71 NNSTPIG
+71 
-78 AAGSL
+78 
-83 VTIPRS
+83 
-89 LTQFPGCRAMNLKV
+89 
-103 ADSGWYITGG
+103 
-113 DSATFA
+113 
-119 TPKMNIPQGSIVKMK
+119 
-134 VSPKSNS
+134 
-141 VRYVLINGVTDT
+141 
-153 IKKHQDTISTILQSN
+153 
-168 CDEVI
+168 
-173 IKKYNNSNITI
+173 
-184 DSLRIITPRQEIAET
+184 
-199 DRNRRGGNLE
+199 E

-242 GVSATYC
+242 GISATYC

-297 FSRIMSKSSGSNFG
+297 FSRIVSASSTFG

-329 RCFHAGNVTATG
+329 GCFHAGNVTAAE
-341 NYNLKY
+341 NYNLQY

-369 LSNYDNVCFPTNN
+369 LSNYDNVCFPTGN
-382 SNNAILAGNDG
+382 SNFAILGGNDG

-403 NYKDTID
+403 NYRDTID
-410 VFQMLDNSELQD
+410 VFQKLSTTTNVTT
-422 NIRSFANT
+422 NIRKYDKT
-430 ILTRKPTITNG
+430 ILTRKPNITNG

-450 PTFGSQESEW
+450 PMFKKTTSEW
-460 NSIAFNA
+460 DSIKFNA

-473 TFRHKLNNPVTY
+473 TFRHKLNNPITY

-493 SLNPGTCELLLTNLV
+493 SLNSGTCELLLSDLSP
-508 AQSKYLCIL
+508 QSKYLCIL
-517 KSDSDTLATYTFSTG
+517 KSGSDTLATYTFSTG
-532 EIIESTTSGDW
+532 KIIESTMSGNW
-543 NNVWG
+543 NNVWTG
-548 GNTIPKECDKVV
+548 GVIPKECDKVV

-657 NEERCAWIPYFED
+657 NEERYAWIPYFED

-712 FNADKYRGYH
+712 FNADKGQGYH

-736 FTRNNVGG
+736 FICNNVGG

-755 TPADHNSVESF
+755 TAADYNSVESF

-848 LYCSADMGD
+848 LYCSVDMGD

-923 AEGVLTY
+923 AEGLLTY

>member
-12 LILGAYGRAYA
+12 LILGTYGRAYA

-35 IIYFDSDFDTSQ
+35 IIYFNSDFDTSQ

-71 NNSTPIG
+71 TNATPIG

-83 VTIPRS
+83 VIIPRS

-103 ADSGWYITGG
+103 ADSGWCIIGEN
-113 DSATFA
+113 SATFA

-134 VSPKSNS
+134 VSPDSES

-153 IKKHQDTISTILQSN
+153 IQEGQDTISTILQSN

-173 IKKYNNSNITI
+173 IKKRYNSGTITI
-184 DSLRIITPRQEIAET
+184 DSLRIISPRQEIAET

-242 GVSATYC
+242 GVLATYC

-297 FSRIMSKSSGSNFG
+297 FSRIVSAPSTFG

-322 CLGDYQV
+322 CLGDYQFIAFNFGYFASAIKLV
-329 RCFHAGNVTATG
+329 
-341 NYNLKY
+341 YS
-347 VFSSEDTI
+347 FSTQDTI
-355 HRNDY
+355 HRDSY
-360 IMLLGKIQE
+360 IMLLGKIDS
-369 LSNYDNVCFPTNN
+369 LSNYQNICFPTIN
-382 SNNAILAGNDG
+382 NNAIFAGNDG

-410 VFQMLDNSELQD
+410 VFQMLDNSESKD
-422 NIRSFANT
+422 NIRPFSNT
-430 ILTRKPTITNG
+430 ILTRKPNITNG

-450 PTFGSQESEW
+450 PMFKKTTSEW
-460 NSIAFNA
+460 DSIKFNA
-467 DSLNSI
+467 GNLNSI
-473 TFRHKLNNPVTY
+473 TFKHKLNNPITY

-493 SLNPGTCELLLTNLV
+493 PLNSGTCELLLTNLD

-517 KSDSDTLATYTFSTG
+517 KSGSDTLATYTFSTG
-532 EIIESTTSGDW
+532 KIIESTMSGNW
-543 NNVWG
+543 NNVWTG
-548 GNTIPKECDKVV
+548 GVIPKECDKVV

-574 AKCSQLVLQE
+574 AKCSHLVLQE
-584 DYSTAIMDANKS
+584 DYSTASMDDNKS

-605 FDKAEVQASFAKYTD
+605 FDKAEVQASFAKYTANN
-620 STNGWNLFGV
+620 NGWNLFGV
-630 PIDVRHCLRK
+630 PIDVRSCSRE
-640 DIGDAFQRGDND
+640 DIANAFQRGDTD

-657 NEERCAWIPYFED
+657 NEERYAWIPYFED
-670 MEDSNFFTNSH
+670 LEDSNFFTNSH

-702 DSLVLLSNAS
+702 NSLVLLNNAS
-712 FNADKYRGYH
+712 YNADKGQGHH
-722 LVCNPYPFSVNLNN
+722 LVCNPYPFSVSLDN
-736 FTRNNVGG
+736 FTRNNVEG
-744 MWLLNPSNGGY
+744 MWLLDPASGGY
-755 TPADHNSVESF
+755 TPADYNSVESF

-772 GVMTKV
+772 GVMTRV
-778 DSSENRLIVKKN
+778 NSGENRLVVKKN
-790 AASQT
+790 ASSQA
-795 SAKSVGRK
+795 SAKSAGGK
-803 VEALKFKLNSLG
+803 VEALKFRLNSLG
-815 GDDELRFYF
+815 GSDELRFYF
-824 RPEATN
+824 RPEAIN
-830 GYDSYDTYKMFSV
+830 GYDSYDTYKMFSI

-848 LYCSADMGD
+848 LYCSTDMED

-864 YFEDSLHL
+864 CFEDTLHL

-878 KSSREMSLYL
+878 KSDREMSLYL

-895 ESVELYDKKGEKLY
+895 ESVELYDKTGELVS

-923 AEGVLTY
+923 VEGVSTY
-930 DLRLKHKPSTFDKDD
+930 DLRLKHKPITFDQGD
-945 NEELKFVQSR
+945 NEELRFVQDQ

-960 TYPEIIDEVTVY
+960 TYPEIIDEVSVY

>member
-12 LILGAYGRAYA
+12 LILGAYSRAYA

-134 VSPKSNS
+134 VSPDSES

-153 IKKHQDTISTILQSN
+153 IQEGQDTISTILQSN

-173 IKKYNNSNITI
+173 IKKYNSSNITI
-184 DSLRIITPRQEIAET
+184 DSLRIISPRQEIAET
-199 DRNRRGGNLE
+199 DRNHRGGNLE

-229 VSEQRNAVSSAQK
+229 ISEQRNAVSSAQK

-297 FSRIMSKSSGSNFG
+297 FSRIVSASSTFG

-329 RCFHAGNVTATG
+329 RCFHAGNVTAAK

-369 LSNYDNVCFPTNN
+369 LNNYDNVCFPTGN
-382 SNNAILAGNDG
+382 SNFAILGGNDG

-403 NYKDTID
+403 NYRDTID
-410 VFQMLDNSELQD
+410 VFQKLSTTTNVTT
-422 NIRSFANT
+422 NIRKYDNT

-473 TFRHKLNNPVTY
+473 TFRHKLNNPITY

-493 SLNPGTCELLLTNLV
+493 PLNSGTCELLLTNLD

-640 DIGDAFQRGDND
+640 DIGDAFQREDND

-657 NEERCAWIPYFED
+657 NEERYAWIPYFED

-702 DSLVLLSNAS
+702 DSLVLLNNAS
-712 FNADKYRGYH
+712 FNADKGQGYH

-736 FTRNNVGG
+736 FICNNVGG
-744 MWLLNPSNGGY
+744 MWLLDPSNGGY
-755 TPADHNSVESF
+755 TAADYNSVESF

-778 DSSENRLIVKKN
+778 DSSENRLTVKKN

-830 GYDSYDTYKMFSV
+830 GYDSYDTYKMFSI

-923 AEGVLTY
+923 EEGVLTY

>member
-12 LILGAYGRAYA
+12 LIWGAYGRAYA

-134 VSPKSNS
+134 VSPDSES

-153 IKKHQDTISTILQSN
+153 IKQHQDTISTILQSN

-199 DRNRRGGNLE
+199 DRNHRGGNLE

-242 GVSATYC
+242 GVSTTYC

-297 FSRIMSKSSGSNFG
+297 FSRIVSASSTFG

-369 LSNYDNVCFPTNN
+369 LNNYDNVCFPTDN
-382 SNNAILAGNDG
+382 SNSAILGGNDG

-403 NYKDTID
+403 NYRDTID
-410 VFQMLDNSELQD
+410 VFQKLSTTTNVEV
-422 NIRSFANT
+422 NIREYKNT
-430 ILTRKPTITNG
+430 ILTRKPNITNG

-450 PTFGSQESEW
+450 PTFGSQKSEW
-460 NSIAFNA
+460 NSIAFKA
-467 DSLNSI
+467 DNLNSI
-473 TFRHKLNNPVTY
+473 TFRHKLNNPITY
-485 TLVGEGDY
+485 TLVGESDY
-493 SLNPGTCELLLTNLV
+493 PLNPGTCELLLTNLD

-620 STNGWNLFGV
+620 NTNGWNLFGV

-736 FTRNNVGG
+736 FICNNVEG
-744 MWLLNPSNGGY
+744 MWLLNPSSGGY
-755 TPADHNSVESF
+755 IPADHNSVESF

-778 DSSENRLIVKKN
+778 NSSENRLTVKKN

-888 YYIDDVF
+888 HYIDDVF

-945 NEELKFVQSR
+945 NEELKFVQSH

-960 TYPEIIDEVTVY
+960 TYPEIIDEVSVY

>member
-12 LILGAYGRAYA
+12 LIFGAYGRAYA
-23 QIDSITTTCNSA
+23 QIDSITTTCNGA
-35 IIYFDSDFDTSQ
+35 IIYFNSNFDASQ
-47 VDISVFRDTLIFEEN
+47 TDISVFRDTLVFEEN

-71 NNSTPIG
+71 TNTTPIG

-103 ADSGWYITGG
+103 SEVTGN
-113 DSATFA
+113 DMALLSNAKFA
-119 TPKMNIPQGSIVKMK
+119 TPHLIVPAQSVLEMK
-134 VSPKSNS
+134 VQSSENNSVKINGSTYSIDSSPKSITHQFGNECNNVVIEKNS
-141 VRYVLINGVTDT
+141 
-153 IKKHQDTISTILQSN
+153 SN
-168 CDEVI
+168 DL
-173 IKKYNNSNITI
+173 YI
-184 DSLRIITPRQEIAET
+184 DSLRIISPRQEIAEN
-199 DRNRRGGNLE
+199 DRNLRGGNLE
-209 IRNLSPNTKY
+209 LQNLSPNTKY

-229 VSEQRNAVSSAQK
+229 VSSEQK
-242 GVSATYC
+242 GVLATYC

-255 KEKVSSQIESSNSV
+255 KEKVSSQIKSPTSV
-269 KIAWTNSSGANPTSL
+269 KLAWTNSSGANPTSM

-297 FSRIMSKSSGSNFG
+297 FSRIVSASSTFG

-322 CLGDYQV
+322 CLGDYQI
-329 RCFHAGNVTATG
+329 RCFHAGNVTAVE

-360 IMLLGKIQE
+360 VMLLGKIQE
-369 LSNYDNVCFPTNN
+369 LSNYNNVCFPTGNTN
-382 SNNAILAGNDG
+382 FAILAGNDAYV
-393 FILLKKDILG
+393 LLKKDILG
-403 NYKDTID
+403 NYQDTID
-410 VFQMLDNSELQD
+410 VFQKLSTTTNVDA
-422 NIRSFANT
+422 NIRKYNNT
-430 ILTRKPTITNG
+430 ILTRKPAITNG

-450 PTFGSQESEW
+450 PMFKNTKSEW
-460 NSIAFNA
+460 DSIKFNA

-493 SLNPGTCELLLTNLV
+493 SLGSETCELLLSDLSP
-508 AQSKYLCIL
+508 QSKYLCIL

-532 EIIESTTSGDW
+532 EIIESTTSGNW
-543 NNVWG
+543 NNVWTG
-548 GNTIPKECDKVV
+548 GVIPKECDKVV

-574 AKCSQLVLQE
+574 AKCSHLVLQE
-584 DYSTAIMDANKS
+584 DYSTANMDDNKS

-605 FDKAEVQASFAKYTD
+605 FDKAEVQASFAKYTAD
-620 STNGWNLFGV
+620 NNGWNLFGV
-630 PIDVRHCLRK
+630 PIDVRSCSRE
-640 DIGDAFQRGDND
+640 DIANAFQRGDTD

-657 NEERCAWIPYFED
+657 NEERYAWIPYFED
-670 MEDSNFFTNSH
+670 LEDSNFFTNSH

-702 DSLVLLSNAS
+702 DSLVLLNNAS
-712 FNADKYRGYH
+712 YNVDKGQGYH
-722 LVCNPYPFSVNLNN
+722 LVCNPYPFSVSLDN

-744 MWLLNPSNGGY
+744 MWLLDPASGGY
-755 TPADHNSVESF
+755 TPADYNSVESF

-778 DSSENRLIVKKN
+778 NSGENRLVVKKN
-790 AASQT
+790 ASSQA
-795 SAKSVGRK
+795 SAKAAGRK
-803 VEALKFKLNSLG
+803 VEALKFRLNSLG
-815 GDDELRFYF
+815 GSDELRFYF
-824 RPEATN
+824 RNEATN
-830 GYDSYDTYKMFSV
+830 AYDSYDTYKMFSI

-848 LYCSADMGD
+848 LYCSTDMED

-864 YFEDSLHL
+864 CFEDTLHL

-878 KSSREMSLYL
+878 KSDREMSLYL

-895 ESVELYDKKGEKLY
+895 ESVELYDKTGELVS
-909 DFTKDSVY
+909 DFAKDSVY

-923 AEGVLTY
+923 AEGVSTY
-930 DLRLKHKPSTFDKDD
+930 DLRLKHKPTTFDQGD
-945 NEELKFVQSR
+945 NEELRFVQEQ

-960 TYPEIIDEVTVY
+960 TYPEIIDEVLVY

-982 NERAFVLPNYGC
+982 NERVFILPNHGC
-994 FVAKVKSKGREFS
+994 FVAKVRSKGREFS

>member
-103 ADSGWYITGG
+103 AEVNGNDMALLYN
-113 DSATFA
+113 AKFA
-119 TPKMNIPQGSIVKMK
+119 TPHLIVPAQSVLEMK
-134 VSPKSNS
+134 VLNKSTKTSSVKINS
-141 VRYVLINGVTDT
+141 STYFIPSAT
-153 IKKHQDTISTILQSN
+153 KKSITHQFN
-168 CDEVI
+168 NECDNVVI
-173 IKKYNNSNITI
+173 EINSNTLYI

-199 DRNRRGGNLE
+199 DRNHRGGNLE

-242 GVSATYC
+242 GVSTTYC

-297 FSRIMSKSSGSNFG
+297 FSRIVSASSTFG

-369 LSNYDNVCFPTNN
+369 LSNYDNVCFPIGN

-403 NYKDTID
+403 NYRDTID
-410 VFQMLDNSELQD
+410 VFQKLSTTTNVDV
-422 NIRSFANT
+422 NIRKYDNT
-430 ILTRKPTITNG
+430 ILTRKPNITNG

-450 PTFGSQESEW
+450 PMFKKTTSEW
-460 NSIAFNA
+460 DSIKFNA
-467 DSLNSI
+467 GNLNSI
-473 TFRHKLNNPVTY
+473 TFRHKLNNPITY

-493 SLNPGTCELLLTNLV
+493 SLNSGTCELLLTNLD

-620 STNGWNLFGV
+620 NTNGWNLFGV

-657 NEERCAWIPYFED
+657 NEERYAWIPYFED

-712 FNADKYRGYH
+712 FNADKGQGYH

-736 FTRNNVGG
+736 FICNNVGG

-755 TPADHNSVESF
+755 TPTDYNSVESF

-778 DSSENRLIVKKN
+778 DSSENRLTVKKN

-830 GYDSYDTYKMFSV
+830 GYDSYDTYKMFSI

>member
-103 ADSGWYITGG
+103 AEVNGNDMALLSN
-113 DSATFA
+113 AKFA
-119 TPKMNIPQGSIVKMK
+119 TPHLIVPAQSVLEMK
-134 VSPKSNS
+134 V
-141 VRYVLINGVTDT
+141 
-153 IKKHQDTISTILQSN
+153 QSN
-168 CDEVI
+168 
-173 IKKYNNSNITI
+173 YNNSIQINNITYSNTKYTNKITHQFNNECDSVVIEGHSSYNLYI
-184 DSLRIITPRQEIAET
+184 DSLRIISPRQEIAET

-255 KEKVSSQIESSNSV
+255 KEKVSSQIENPTSV
-269 KIAWTNSSGANPTSL
+269 RLAWTNSSGANPTSL

-297 FSRIMSKSSGSNFG
+297 FSRIMSKSSRSNFG

-322 CLGDYQV
+322 CLGDYQFIAFNFGYFASAIKLV
-329 RCFHAGNVTATG
+329 
-341 NYNLKY
+341 YS
-347 VFSSEDTI
+347 FSTQDTI
-355 HRNDY
+355 HRDSY
-360 IMLLGKIQE
+360 IMLLRTIDS
-369 LSNYDNVCFPTNN
+369 LSNYQNICFPII
-382 SNNAILAGNDG
+382 SNDAIRAGNDG

-410 VFQMLDNSELQD
+410 VFQMLDNNNEATD
-422 NIRSFANT
+422 NIRSFSNI
-430 ILTRKPTITNG
+430 ILTRKPAITNG

-450 PTFGSQESEW
+450 PIFGTEESEW
-460 NSIAFNA
+460 DTITFNA

-493 SLNPGTCELLLTNLV
+493 SLGSETCELLLSDLSP
-508 AQSKYLCIL
+508 QSKYLCIL
-517 KSDSDTLATYTFSTG
+517 KSGSDTLATYTFSTG
-532 EIIESTTSGDW
+532 KIIESTMSGNW
-543 NNVWG
+543 NNVWTG
-548 GNTIPKECDKVV
+548 GVIPKECDKVV

-574 AKCSQLVLQE
+574 AKCSHLVLQE
-584 DYSTAIMDANKS
+584 DYSTANMDDNKS

-605 FDKAEVQASFAKYTD
+605 FDKAEVQASFAKYTANN
-620 STNGWNLFGV
+620 NGWNLFGV
-630 PIDVRHCLRK
+630 PIDVRSCSRE
-640 DIGDAFQRGDND
+640 DIANAFQRGDTD

-657 NEERCAWIPYFED
+657 NEERYAWIPYFED
-670 MEDSNFFTNSH
+670 LEDSNFFTNSH

-702 DSLVLLSNAS
+702 DSLVLLNNAS
-712 FNADKYRGYH
+712 YNDDKGQGYH
-722 LVCNPYPFSVNLNN
+722 LVCNPYPFSVSLDN

-755 TPADHNSVESF
+755 TPTDYNSVESF

-778 DSSENRLIVKKN
+778 ESSENRLIVKKN
-790 AASQT
+790 ASSQA
-795 SAKSVGRK
+795 SAKSAGGK
-803 VEALKFKLNSLG
+803 VEALKFKLNSIG

-878 KSSREMSLYL
+878 KNSREMSLYL

-909 DFTKDSVY
+909 DFSKDSVY

>member
-12 LILGAYGRAYA
+12 LIWGAYGRAYA

-103 ADSGWYITGG
+103 AEVNGNDMAFLSN
-113 DSATFA
+113 AKFA
-119 TPKMNIPQGSIVKMK
+119 TPHLIVPAQSVLEMK
-134 VSPKSNS
+134 V
-141 VRYVLINGVTDT
+141 
-153 IKKHQDTISTILQSN
+153 QSN
-168 CDEVI
+168 
-173 IKKYNNSNITI
+173 YNNSIQINNITYSNTKYTKKITHQFNNECDSVVIEGHSSYNLYI
-184 DSLRIITPRQEIAET
+184 DSLRIISPRQEIAET

-297 FSRIMSKSSGSNFG
+297 FSRIMSKSSESNFG

-329 RCFHAGNVTATG
+329 GLFNNGNTDATG
-341 NYNLKY
+341 VNATIRYK
-347 VFSSEDTI
+347 FSERDTI
-355 HRNDY
+355 YRDSY
-360 IMLLGKIQE
+360 IMILKRLNG
-369 LSNYDNVCFPTNN
+369 LTDYAFPCFPIVNGYCNT
-382 SNNAILAGNDG
+382 AGDDAFTLFKRDVN
-393 FILLKKDILG
+393 G

-410 VFQMLDNSELQD
+410 LFQKLYSTNGTIPVNYQNKILIRKP
-422 NIRSFANT
+422 NIRS
-430 ILTRKPTITNG
+430 G
-441 VKHNPTSII
+441 VKSNPQNVYNILV
-450 PTFGSQESEW
+450 EW
-460 NSIAFNA
+460 NINDFTSDNIDFNSLQHCLSDPLRYDSITTYP
-467 DSLNSI
+467 LNS
-473 TFRHKLNNPVTY
+473 
-485 TLVGEGDY
+485 
-493 SLNPGTCELLLTNLV
+493 GTCELLLTNLD

-532 EIIESTTSGDW
+532 EIIESTASGDW

-620 STNGWNLFGV
+620 NTNGWNLFGV
-630 PIDVRHCLRK
+630 PIDVRYCLKK

-657 NEERCAWIPYFED
+657 NEERYAWIPYFED

-712 FNADKYRGYH
+712 FNADKGQGYH

-755 TPADHNSVESF
+755 TPTDYNSVESF

-778 DSSENRLIVKKN
+778 DSSENRLTVKKN

-895 ESVELYDKKGEKLY
+895 ESVELYDKKGEKQY

>member
-71 NNSTPIG
+71 TNATPIG

-103 ADSGWYITGG
+103 AEVNGNDMALLSN
-113 DSATFA
+113 AKFA
-119 TPKMNIPQGSIVKMK
+119 TPHLIVPAQSVLEMK
-134 VSPKSNS
+134 VQSSENNSVKINGSTYSIDSSPKSITHQFGNECNNVVIEKNS
-141 VRYVLINGVTDT
+141 
-153 IKKHQDTISTILQSN
+153 SN
-168 CDEVI
+168 DL
-173 IKKYNNSNITI
+173 YI
-184 DSLRIITPRQEIAET
+184 DSLRIISPRQEIAEN
-199 DRNRRGGNLE
+199 DRNLRGGNLE
-209 IRNLSPNTKY
+209 LQNLSPNTKY

-229 VSEQRNAVSSAQK
+229 VSEQRNAVSSEQK
-242 GVSATYC
+242 GVLATYC
-249 FSTLSK
+249 FSTRSK
-255 KEKVSSQIESSNSV
+255 KEKVSSQIESSTSV
-269 KIAWTNSSGANPTSL
+269 KLAWTNSSGANPTSM

-297 FSRIMSKSSGSNFG
+297 FSRIVSASSTFG

-322 CLGDYQV
+322 CLGDYQI
-329 RCFHAGNVTATG
+329 RCFHAGNVTAVE

-360 IMLLGKIQE
+360 VMLLGKIQE
-369 LSNYDNVCFPTNN
+369 LSNYNNVCFPTGNTN
-382 SNNAILAGNDG
+382 FAILAGNDAYV
-393 FILLKKDILG
+393 LLKKDILG
-403 NYKDTID
+403 NYQDTID
-410 VFQMLDNSELQD
+410 VFQKLSTTTNVDA
-422 NIRSFANT
+422 NIRKYNNT
-430 ILTRKPTITNG
+430 ILTRKPAITNG

-450 PTFGSQESEW
+450 PMFKNTKSEW
-460 NSIAFNA
+460 DSIKFNA

-473 TFRHKLNNPVTY
+473 TFRHKLNNPISY
-485 TLVGEGDY
+485 TPVGEGDY
-493 SLNPGTCELLLTNLV
+493 SLGSETCELLLSDLSP
-508 AQSKYLCIL
+508 QSKYLCIL
-517 KSDSDTLATYTFSTG
+517 KSGSDTLATYTFSTG
-532 EIIESTTSGDW
+532 KIIESTTSGDW
-543 NNVWG
+543 NNVWSEG
-548 GNTIPKECDKVV
+548 VIPKEYDKVV
-560 VKKGHRVSVPEGCV
+560 VKKGHSVSVPEGCV
-574 AKCSQLVLQE
+574 AKCSHLVLQE
-584 DYSTAIMDANKS
+584 DYSTANMDDNKS

-605 FDKAEVQASFAKYTD
+605 FDKAEVQASFAKYTTN
-620 STNGWNLFGV
+620 TNGWNLFGV
-630 PIDVRHCLRK
+630 PIDVRSCSK
-640 DIGDAFQRGDND
+640 EDIANAFQRGDTD

-657 NEERCAWIPYFED
+657 NEERYAWIPYFED
-670 MEDSNFFTNSH
+670 LEDSNFFTNSH

-702 DSLVLLSNAS
+702 DSLVLLNNAS
-712 FNADKYRGYH
+712 YNADKGQGYH
-722 LVCNPYPFSVNLNN
+722 LVCNPYPFSVSLDN

-744 MWLLNPSNGGY
+744 MWLLDPASGGY
-755 TPADHNSVESF
+755 TPTDYNSAESF

-778 DSSENRLIVKKN
+778 NSGENRLVVKKN
-790 AASQT
+790 ASSQA
-795 SAKSVGRK
+795 SAKSAGRK
-803 VEALKFKLNSLG
+803 VEALKFRLNSLG
-815 GDDELRFYF
+815 GSDELRFYF

-830 GYDSYDTYKMFSV
+830 EYDSYDTYKMFSI

-878 KSSREMSLYL
+878 KNSREMSLYL

>member
-83 VTIPRS
+83 VIIPRS
-89 LTQFPGCRAMNLKV
+89 LTQFQGCRAMNLKV
-103 ADSGWYITGG
+103 AEVNGNDMALLYN
-113 DSATFA
+113 AKFA
-119 TPKMNIPQGSIVKMK
+119 TPHLIVPAQSVLEMK
-134 VSPKSNS
+134 VQSIKTNS
-141 VRYVLINGVTDT
+141 VKINSSTYSIPSAT
-153 IKKHQDTISTILQSN
+153 KKSITHQFN
-168 CDEVI
+168 NECDSVVI
-173 IKKYNNSNITI
+173 EGHSSHNLYI
-184 DSLRIITPRQEIAET
+184 DSLRIITPRQEIAED
-199 DRNRRGGNLE
+199 DRNLRGGNLE
-209 IRNLSPNTKY
+209 LQNLSPNTKY

-229 VSEQRNAVSSAQK
+229 VSEQRNAVSSEQK
-242 GVSATYC
+242 GVLATYC

-297 FSRIMSKSSGSNFG
+297 FSRIVSASSTFG

-329 RCFHAGNVTATG
+329 GLFHNGNTDATG
-341 NYNLKY
+341 VNATIRYK
-347 VFSSEDTI
+347 FSERDTI
-355 HRNDY
+355 YRDSY
-360 IMLLGKIQE
+360 IMILKRLNG
-369 LSNYDNVCFPTNN
+369 LTDYAFPCFPIVNGYCNT
-382 SNNAILAGNDG
+382 AGDDAFTLFKRDVN
-393 FILLKKDILG
+393 G

-410 VFQMLDNSELQD
+410 LFQKLYSTNGTIPVNYQNKILIRKP
-422 NIRSFANT
+422 NIRSGVTSNPQNVDN
-430 ILTRKPTITNG
+430 IL
-441 VKHNPTSII
+441 V
-450 PTFGSQESEW
+450 EW
-460 NSIAFNA
+460 NINDFTSDNIDFN
-467 DSLNSI
+467 SLQHCLSAPLSYDSI
-473 TFRHKLNNPVTY
+473 TTY
-485 TLVGEGDY
+485 
-493 SLNPGTCELLLTNLV
+493 SFNPGTCELLLTNLD

-620 STNGWNLFGV
+620 NTNGWNLFGV

-657 NEERCAWIPYFED
+657 NEERYAWIPYFED

-712 FNADKYRGYH
+712 FNADKGRGYH

-755 TPADHNSVESF
+755 TPADCNSVESF

-778 DSSENRLIVKKN
+778 NSSENRLTVKKN

-830 GYDSYDTYKMFSV
+830 GYDSYDTYKMFSI

-923 AEGVLTY
+923 AEGLLTY

>member
-103 ADSGWYITGG
+103 AEVNGNDMALLSN
-113 DSATFA
+113 AKFA
-119 TPKMNIPQGSIVKMK
+119 TPHLIVPAQSVLEMK
-134 VSPKSNS
+134 V
-141 VRYVLINGVTDT
+141 
-153 IKKHQDTISTILQSN
+153 QSN
-168 CDEVI
+168 
-173 IKKYNNSNITI
+173 YNNSIQINNITYSNTKYTNKITHQFNNECDSVVIEGHSSYNLYI
-184 DSLRIITPRQEIAET
+184 DSLRIISPRQEIAET

-255 KEKVSSQIESSNSV
+255 KEKVSSQIENPTSV
-269 KIAWTNSSGANPTSL
+269 RLAWTNSSGANPTSL

-297 FSRIMSKSSGSNFG
+297 FSRIMSKSSRSNFG

-322 CLGDYQV
+322 CLGDYQFIAFNFGYFASAIKLV
-329 RCFHAGNVTATG
+329 
-341 NYNLKY
+341 YS
-347 VFSSEDTI
+347 FSTQDTI
-355 HRNDY
+355 HRDSY
-360 IMLLGKIQE
+360 IMLLRTIDS
-369 LSNYDNVCFPTNN
+369 LSNYQNICFPII
-382 SNNAILAGNDG
+382 SNDAIRAVNDG

-410 VFQMLDNSELQD
+410 VFQMLDNNNEATD
-422 NIRSFANT
+422 NIRSFSNI
-430 ILTRKPTITNG
+430 ILTRKPAITNG

-450 PTFGSQESEW
+450 PIFGTEESEW
-460 NSIAFNA
+460 DTITFNA

-493 SLNPGTCELLLTNLV
+493 SLGSETCELLLSDLSP
-508 AQSKYLCIL
+508 QSKYLCIL
-517 KSDSDTLATYTFSTG
+517 KSGSDTLATYTFSTG
-532 EIIESTTSGDW
+532 KIIESTMSGNW
-543 NNVWG
+543 NNVWTG
-548 GNTIPKECDKVV
+548 GVIPKECDKVV

-574 AKCSQLVLQE
+574 AKCSHLVLQE
-584 DYSTAIMDANKS
+584 DYSTANMDDNKS

-605 FDKAEVQASFAKYTD
+605 FDKAEVQASFAKYTANN
-620 STNGWNLFGV
+620 NGWNLFGV
-630 PIDVRHCLRK
+630 PIDVRSCSRE
-640 DIGDAFQRGDND
+640 DIANAFQRGDTD

-657 NEERCAWIPYFED
+657 NEERYAWIPYFED
-670 MEDSNFFTNSH
+670 LEDSNFFTNSH

-702 DSLVLLSNAS
+702 DSLVLLNNAS
-712 FNADKYRGYH
+712 YNDDKGQGYH
-722 LVCNPYPFSVNLNN
+722 LVCNPYPFSVSLDN

-755 TPADHNSVESF
+755 TPTDYNSVESF

-778 DSSENRLIVKKN
+778 ESSENRLIVKKN
-790 AASQT
+790 ASSQA
-795 SAKSVGRK
+795 SAKSAGGK
-803 VEALKFKLNSLG
+803 VEALKFKLNSIG

-878 KSSREMSLYL
+878 KNSREMSLYL

>member
-12 LILGAYGRAYA
+12 LILGTYGRVYT

-103 ADSGWYITGG
+103 EEVNGNDMALLYN
-113 DSATFA
+113 AKFA
-119 TPKMNIPQGSIVKMK
+119 TPHLIVPAQSVLEMK
-134 VSPKSNS
+134 VQNKSTKTSSVKINS
-141 VRYVLINGVTDT
+141 STYFIPSAT
-153 IKKHQDTISTILQSN
+153 KKSITHPFDN
-168 CDEVI
+168 ECDSVVI
-173 IKKYNNSNITI
+173 EINSNTLYI

-199 DRNRRGGNLE
+199 DRNHRGGNLE

-229 VSEQRNAVSSAQK
+229 ISEQRNAVSSAQK
-242 GVSATYC
+242 GISATYC

-297 FSRIMSKSSGSNFG
+297 FSRIVSASSTFG

-322 CLGDYQV
+322 CLGDYQFIAFNFGYFASAIKLV
-329 RCFHAGNVTATG
+329 
-341 NYNLKY
+341 YS
-347 VFSSEDTI
+347 FSTQDTI
-355 HRNDY
+355 HRDSY
-360 IMLLGKIQE
+360 IMLLRTIDS
-369 LSNYDNVCFPTNN
+369 LSNYQNICFPIIY
-382 SNNAILAGNDG
+382 NNAILAGNDG

-410 VFQMLDNSELQD
+410 VFQMLDNNSESND
-422 NIRSFANT
+422 NIRSFSNT

-467 DSLNSI
+467 DNLNSI

-543 NNVWG
+543 NNVWS

-620 STNGWNLFGV
+620 NTNGWNLFGV

-657 NEERCAWIPYFED
+657 NEERSAWIPYFED

-702 DSLVLLSNAS
+702 DSLVLLNNAS
-712 FNADKYRGYH
+712 FNADKGKGYH

-744 MWLLNPSNGGY
+744 MWLLDPASGGY
-755 TPADHNSVESF
+755 TPADYNSAESF

-778 DSSENRLIVKKN
+778 NSGENRLVVKKN
-790 AASQT
+790 ASSQA
-795 SAKSVGRK
+795 SAKSAGGK
-803 VEALKFKLNSLG
+803 VEALKFRLNSLG
-815 GDDELRFYF
+815 GSDELRFYF
-824 RPEATN
+824 RNEATN
-830 GYDSYDTYKMFSV
+830 AYDSYDTYKMFSI

-848 LYCSADMGD
+848 LYCSTDMED
-857 LSVVALP
+857 LSIVALP
-864 YFEDSLHL
+864 CFEDTLHL

-878 KSSREMSLYL
+878 KSDREMSLYL

-895 ESVELYDKKGEKLY
+895 ESVELYDKTGELVS
-909 DFTKDSVY
+909 DFAKDSVS

-923 AEGVLTY
+923 AEGVSTY
-930 DLRLKHKPSTFDKDD
+930 DLRLKHKPTTFDQGD
-945 NEELKFVQSR
+945 NEELRFVQEQ

-960 TYPEIIDEVTVY
+960 TYPEIIDEVLVY

>member
-23 QIDSITTTCNSA
+23 QIDSITTTCNGA

-62 FDNFLSTQV
+62 FDNFISTQV
-71 NNSTPIG
+71 NSSTPIG

-103 ADSGWYITGG
+103 ADSGWCIIEEN
-113 DSATFA
+113 SATFA

-134 VSPKSNS
+134 VSPDSES

-153 IKKHQDTISTILQSN
+153 IQEGQDTISTILQSN

-199 DRNRRGGNLE
+199 DRNHRGGNLE

-219 YIELSAKQNA
+219 YIELSAQQNA

-297 FSRIMSKSSGSNFG
+297 FSRIVSASSTFG

-369 LSNYDNVCFPTNN
+369 LNNYDNVCFPTDN
-382 SNNAILAGNDG
+382 SNSAILGGNDAYV
-393 FILLKKDILG
+393 LLKKDILG

-410 VFQMLDNSELQD
+410 VFQKLSTTTNATT
-422 NIRSFANT
+422 NIREYKNT

-450 PTFGSQESEW
+450 PMFGSQKSEW
-460 NSIAFNA
+460 NSIAFKA
-467 DSLNSI
+467 DNLNSI

-493 SLNPGTCELLLTNLV
+493 PLNSGTCELLLSNLA

-543 NNVWG
+543 NNVWS

-620 STNGWNLFGV
+620 NTNGWNLFGV
-630 PIDVRHCLRK
+630 PIDVRYCLRK

-657 NEERCAWIPYFED
+657 NEERYAWIPYFED

-712 FNADKYRGYH
+712 FNADKGRGYH

-744 MWLLNPSNGGY
+744 MWLLDPSNGGY
-755 TPADHNSVESF
+755 TPADYNSVESF

-778 DSSENRLIVKKN
+778 DSSENRLTVKKN

-830 GYDSYDTYKMFSV
+830 GYDSYDTYKMFSI

-923 AEGVLTY
+923 EEGVLTY

-960 TYPEIIDEVTVY
+960 TYPEIIDEVSVY

-982 NERAFVLPNYGC
+982 NERAFVLPTYGC
-994 FVAKVKSKGREFS
+994 FLAKVKSKGREFS

>member
-103 ADSGWYITGG
+103 ADSGWCIIEENST
-113 DSATFA
+113 TFA

-134 VSPKSNS
+134 VSNPNS
-141 VRYVLINGVTDT
+141 VRYVLINGVTYT
-153 IKKHQDTISTILQSN
+153 IQKGQDTISTILQSN

-173 IKKYNNSNITI
+173 IKKRYNSGTITI
-184 DSLRIITPRQEIAET
+184 DSLRIISPRQEIAET

-242 GVSATYC
+242 GVSTTYC

-255 KEKVSSQIESSNSV
+255 KEKVSSQIENPTSV
-269 KIAWTNSSGANPTSL
+269 RLAWTNSSGANPTSM

-297 FSRIMSKSSGSNFG
+297 FSRIVSASSTFG

-322 CLGDYQV
+322 CLGDYQ
-329 RCFHAGNVTATG
+329 FIAFNFGYFATTG
-341 NYNLKY
+341 NNSKLVYS
-347 VFSSEDTI
+347 FSTQDTI
-355 HRNDY
+355 HRDSY
-360 IMLLGKIQE
+360 IMLLGKIDG
-369 LSNYDNVCFPTNN
+369 LSNYQNICFPTGS
-382 SNNAILAGNDG
+382 SNNAILAGNDAYV
-393 FILLKKDILG
+393 LLKKDILG

-410 VFQMLDNSELQD
+410 VFQMLDNNTEVTD
-422 NIRSFANT
+422 NIRSFSNT
-430 ILTRKPTITNG
+430 ILTRKPAITNG
-441 VKHNPTSII
+441 VKHNPTSTI
-450 PTFGSQESEW
+450 PIFGTEESEW
-460 NSIAFNA
+460 NSITFNA

-493 SLNPGTCELLLTNLV
+493 SLGSETCELLLSDLSP
-508 AQSKYLCIL
+508 QSKYLCIL
-517 KSDSDTLATYTFSTG
+517 KSGSDTLATYTFSTG
-532 EIIESTTSGDW
+532 KIIESTMSGDW
-543 NNVWG
+543 NSVWTG
-548 GNTIPKECDKVV
+548 GVIPKECDKVV

-574 AKCSQLVLQE
+574 AKCSHLVLQE
-584 DYSTAIMDANKS
+584 DYSTANMDDNKS

-605 FDKAEVQASFAKYTD
+605 FDKAEVQASFAKYTAD
-620 STNGWNLFGV
+620 NNGWNLFGV
-630 PIDVRHCLRK
+630 PIDVRSCSRE
-640 DIGDAFQRGDND
+640 DIANAFQRGDTD

-657 NEERCAWIPYFED
+657 NEERYAWIPYFED
-670 MEDSNFFTNSH
+670 LEDSNFFTNSH

-712 FNADKYRGYH
+712 YNADKGQGYH
-722 LVCNPYPFSVNLNN
+722 LVCNPYPFSVSLDN

-744 MWLLNPSNGGY
+744 MWLLDPASGGY
-755 TPADHNSVESF
+755 TPTDYNSVESF

-772 GVMTKV
+772 GVMTRV
-778 DSSENRLIVKKN
+778 NSGENRLVVKKN
-790 AASQT
+790 ASSQT

-803 VEALKFKLNSLG
+803 VEALKFKLNSLE

-945 NEELKFVQSR
+945 TEELKFVQSR

>member
-83 VTIPRS
+83 VIIPRS

-103 ADSGWYITGG
+103 AEVNGNDMALLYN
-113 DSATFA
+113 AKFA
-119 TPKMNIPQGSIVKMK
+119 TPHLIVPAQSVLEMK
-134 VSPKSNS
+134 VQSIKTNS
-141 VRYVLINGVTDT
+141 VKINS
-153 IKKHQDTISTILQSN
+153 STYSITSATKSITHPFDN
-168 CDEVI
+168 ECDSVVI
-173 IKKYNNSNITI
+173 EINSNKTLYI
-184 DSLRIITPRQEIAET
+184 DSLRITTPRQEIAET
-199 DRNRRGGNLE
+199 DRNHRGGNLE

-242 GVSATYC
+242 GVLATYC

-269 KIAWTNSSGANPTSL
+269 KIAWTNSSGTNPTSL

-297 FSRIMSKSSGSNFG
+297 FSRIVSASSTFG

-329 RCFHAGNVTATG
+329 RCFHAGDVTAAE

-347 VFSSEDTI
+347 VFSNEDTI

-369 LSNYDNVCFPTNN
+369 LNNYDNVCFPTGN
-382 SNNAILAGNDG
+382 SNNAILAGNDAYV
-393 FILLKKDILG
+393 LLKKDILG
-403 NYKDTID
+403 NYRDTID
-410 VFQMLDNSELQD
+410 VFQKLSTTTNVTT
-422 NIRSFANT
+422 NIREYDNT

-473 TFRHKLNNPVTY
+473 TFRHKLNNPITY

-493 SLNPGTCELLLTNLV
+493 PLNSGTCELLLTNLD

-532 EIIESTTSGDW
+532 EIIESITSGDW
-543 NNVWG
+543 NNVWS

-657 NEERCAWIPYFED
+657 NEERYAWIPYFED

-712 FNADKYRGYH
+712 FNADKGRGYH

-744 MWLLNPSNGGY
+744 MWLLDPSNGGY
-755 TPADHNSVESF
+755 TPTDYNSVESF

-778 DSSENRLIVKKN
+778 DSSENRLTVNKN

-888 YYIDDVF
+888 YYMDDVF

>member
-12 LILGAYGRAYA
+12 LILGTYGRAYA

-35 IIYFDSDFDTSQ
+35 IIYFNSDFDTSQ

-71 NNSTPIG
+71 TNATPIG

-83 VTIPRS
+83 VIIPRS

-103 ADSGWYITGG
+103 ADSGWCIIGEN
-113 DSATFA
+113 SATFA

-134 VSPKSNS
+134 VSPDSES

-153 IKKHQDTISTILQSN
+153 IQEGQDTISTILQSN

-173 IKKYNNSNITI
+173 IKKRYNSGTITI
-184 DSLRIITPRQEIAET
+184 DSLRIISPRQEIAET

-242 GVSATYC
+242 GVLATYC

-297 FSRIMSKSSGSNFG
+297 FSRIVSAPSTFG

-322 CLGDYQV
+322 CLGDYQFIAFNFGYFASAIKLV
-329 RCFHAGNVTATG
+329 
-341 NYNLKY
+341 YS
-347 VFSSEDTI
+347 FSTQDTI
-355 HRNDY
+355 HRDSY
-360 IMLLGKIQE
+360 IMLLGKIDS
-369 LSNYDNVCFPTNN
+369 LSNYQNICFPTIN
-382 SNNAILAGNDG
+382 NNAIFAGNDG

-410 VFQMLDNSELQD
+410 VFQMLDNSESKD
-422 NIRSFANT
+422 NIRPFSNT
-430 ILTRKPTITNG
+430 ILTRKPNITNG

-450 PTFGSQESEW
+450 PMFKKTTSEW
-460 NSIAFNA
+460 DSIKFNA
-467 DSLNSI
+467 GNLNSI
-473 TFRHKLNNPVTY
+473 TFKHKLNNPITY

-493 SLNPGTCELLLTNLV
+493 PLNSGTCELLLTNLD

-517 KSDSDTLATYTFSTG
+517 KSGSDTLATYTFSTG
-532 EIIESTTSGDW
+532 KIIESTMSGNW
-543 NNVWG
+543 NNVWTG
-548 GNTIPKECDKVV
+548 GVIPKECDKVV

-574 AKCSQLVLQE
+574 AKCSHLVLQE
-584 DYSTAIMDANKS
+584 DYSTASMDDNKS

-605 FDKAEVQASFAKYTD
+605 FDKAEVQASFAKYTANN
-620 STNGWNLFGV
+620 NGWNLFGV
-630 PIDVRHCLRK
+630 PIDVRSCSRE
-640 DIGDAFQRGDND
+640 DIANAFQRGDTD

-657 NEERCAWIPYFED
+657 NEERYAWIPYFED
-670 MEDSNFFTNSH
+670 LEDSNFFTNSH

-702 DSLVLLSNAS
+702 NSLVLLNNAS
-712 FNADKYRGYH
+712 YNADKGQGHH
-722 LVCNPYPFSVNLNN
+722 LVCNPYPFSVSLDN
-736 FTRNNVGG
+736 FTRNNVEG
-744 MWLLNPSNGGY
+744 MWLLDPASGGY
-755 TPADHNSVESF
+755 TPADYNSVESF

-772 GVMTKV
+772 GVMTRV
-778 DSSENRLIVKKN
+778 NSGENRLVVKKN
-790 AASQT
+790 ASSQA
-795 SAKSVGRK
+795 SAKSAGGK
-803 VEALKFKLNSLG
+803 VEALKFRLNSLG
-815 GDDELRFYF
+815 GSDELRFYF
-824 RPEATN
+824 RPEAIN

-848 LYCSADMGD
+848 LYCSTDMED

-864 YFEDSLHL
+864 CFEDTLHL

-878 KSSREMSLYL
+878 KSDREMSLYL

-895 ESVELYDKKGEKLY
+895 ESVELYDKTGELVS

-923 AEGVLTY
+923 VEGVSTY
-930 DLRLKHKPSTFDKDD
+930 DLRLKHKPITFDQGD
-945 NEELKFVQSR
+945 NEELRFVQDQ

-960 TYPEIIDEVTVY
+960 TYPEIIDEVSVY